1 MYLLIEGQLCD
12 MLARKRSRFSLKI
25 WVESNFLCFR
35 RAVEA
40 GIFFYGYP
48 NAIDHALGI
57 AGEEQMILDS
67 RSPERIDNP
76 TTEMFHHEI
85 SFPMPMRRPHHKDI
99 GGENASKHVPSSAS
113 RDI

>member
-1 MYLLIEGQLCD
+1 MYHVLIEGQLCD
-12 MLARKRSRFSLKI
+12 MLARKRSRLSLKI
-25 WVESNFLCFR
+25 WAEYGGIQFPRSRFR

-48 NAIDHALGI
+48 NAIYHAVGI

-76 TTEMFHHEI
+76 STEMFHHEI
-85 SFPMPMRRPHHKDI
+85 SFPIPM
-99 GGENASKHVPSSAS
+99 A
-113 RDI
+113 